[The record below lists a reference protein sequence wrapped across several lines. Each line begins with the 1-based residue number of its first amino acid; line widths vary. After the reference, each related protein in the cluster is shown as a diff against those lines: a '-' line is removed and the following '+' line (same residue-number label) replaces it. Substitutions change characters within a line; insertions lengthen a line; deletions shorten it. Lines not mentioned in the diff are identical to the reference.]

1 MPGAAIG
8 RPSHSSR
15 GTSRRSPAITPP
27 CASIHSR
34 TCLAWSL
41 AELGEFPAARA
52 VGEEA
57 VEIARSLDDP
67 LSLVTAYFGIGY
79 LLVRKGDLA
88 DALTI
93 LEPALEM
100 TRAGHGPVW
109 FPRIAS
115 LLGGLHSLAGRPQQG
130 QPLVEEA
137 LDRSATMQLV
147 SGRSLMLVWLAE
159 SWMAAGELDRAR
171 DVGTQALRLAQEH
184 KERGHE
190 AWAVLTLGRLAAR
203 LDAPSHE
210 DAVRLIDDALRLAT
224 KLGMRPLTG
233 HCHVVLGQTYATGG
247 DQPNAKHHLAA
258 GVDLLRELGM
268 ELWRPEA
275 ETALRRLG

>member
-1 MPGAAIG
+1 MLFRSNDTATTEIYTDYYTLSLHDALPIYRAVVRLGDPAAPVEVLVG
-8 RPSHSSR
+8 PQLELVEVGLVVVAAHLQYAHLLASAGQLTGDHAAMRF
-15 GTSRRSPAITPP
+15 GSPQPR
-27 CASIHSR
+27 SIHSR

-130 QPLVEEA
+130 LRTSHHLRLVEQ
-137 LDRSATMQLV
+137 DPP
-147 SGRSLMLVWLAE
+147 
-159 SWMAAGELDRAR
+159 
-171 DVGTQALRLAQEH
+171 H
-184 KERGHE
+184 
-190 AWAVLTLGRLAAR
+190 
-203 LDAPSHE
+203 
-210 DAVRLIDDALRLAT
+210 
-224 KLGMRPLTG
+224 
-233 HCHVVLGQTYATGG
+233 
-247 DQPNAKHHLAA
+247 
-258 GVDLLRELGM
+258 
-268 ELWRPEA
+268 
-275 ETALRRLG
+275 